1 MGMQDISDDT
11 ERAAAAILRVLDPI
25 EIIESLPPTVFP
37 VSAKIQL
44 DRTSREDHAY
54 RDYRPPDYPVEVR
67 VPAEAPYIPET
78 TVHFDNP
85 AERPPKNAHPV
96 STAEFVDGLEEIANH
111 LEEDTATDPQ
121 RLYLTGICIAE
132 VPSQYLTFDDG
143 AHAVKPA
150 LYEENAEM
158 TIAYFQ
164 KDNSLS
170 AHNVRED
177 LDEALP
183 GETRTPLELI
193 RLDEVIAKPS
203 RLGRGTTRRAGR
215 ARYFTEHEAE
225 KAGSVDTT
233 PAIWQVKRLRR
244 PGDGSRPLEAVLD
257 EYYRFLPGLAETD
270 LIRELT
276 FVGQTRTVERFYA
289 EQVLSR

>member
-1 MGMQDISDDT
+1 MSTQDVSNET

-25 EIIESLPPTVFP
+25 EIVESLPPTVFP

-54 RDYRPPDYPVEVR
+54 HNFRPPDYPVEVR
-67 VPAEAPYIPET
+67 VPAEVPYIPEI

-85 AERPPKNAHPV
+85 AERPPKNASPV
-96 STAEFVDGLEEIANH
+96 RATEFVDGLKEIAEH
-111 LEEDTATDPQ
+111 LEEETITDPQ
-121 RLYLTGICIAE
+121 RLYLTGICVVEI
-132 VPSQYLTFDDG
+132 PSRYLTFDNG
-143 AHAVKPA
+143 SHAVKPA
-150 LYEENAEM
+150 LYEENAGM
-158 TIAYFQ
+158 TLAYFQ

-170 AHNVRED
+170 AHDVRED
-177 LDEALP
+177 LKEALP

-193 RLDEVIAKPS
+193 RLDEVTAKPS

-215 ARYFTEHEAE
+215 ARYFTEREAE
-225 KAGSVDTT
+225 KAGSVDST

-244 PGDGSRPLEAVLD
+244 PGDDTRPLETVLD
-257 EYYRFLPGLAETD
+257 EYHRFLPALSETD

-276 FVGQTRTVERFYA
+276 FVGQTRTVEQFYA

>member
-1 MGMQDISDDT
+1 MGIQDASDET

-37 VSAKIQL
+37 VSAQIQL

-54 RDYRPPDYPVEVR
+54 RDFRPPDYPVEVR

-78 TVHFDNP
+78 TVHFGNP
-85 AERPPKNAHPV
+85 AERPPKNANPV
-96 STAEFVDGLEEIANH
+96 STAEFVGGLEEIAKH
-111 LEEDTATDPQ
+111 LEEETTTDPQ
-121 RLYLTGICIAE
+121 RLYLTGICVVE
-132 VPSQYLTFDDG
+132 VPSRYLTFDSG
-143 AHAVKPA
+143 AHGVKPD

-158 TIAYFQ
+158 TLAYFQ

-170 AHNVRED
+170 AHDVRED
-177 LDEALP
+177 LEEALP

-193 RLDEVIAKPS
+193 RLDEVTAKPS

-215 ARYFTEHEAE
+215 ARYFTEREAE
-225 KAGSVDTT
+225 KAGSVDAT

-244 PGDGSRPLEAVLD
+244 PGDDTRPLETVLD
-257 EYYRFLPGLAETD
+257 EYHRFLPALSETD